1 MQWRI
6 AELTDKYLTEGHPI
20 GTAIKLAVQDVTH
33 TGLDIHDMSDTAL
46 D

>member
-6 AELTDKYLTEGHPI
+6 SELTDSYLTAGHPI
-20 GTAIKLAVQDVTH
+20 GMAIKLAVQDVTQ
-33 TGLDIHDMSDTAL
+33 TGLNIEQPDESL

>member
-6 AELTDKYLTEGHPI
+6 AELTDKYLSDGHTL

-33 TGLDIHDMSDTAL
+33 TGLDIQDMSDKVL